1 MHDVMTPAPE
11 AEAQRFLLTPL
22 DALLQAGE
30 SSDGAREALDLFR
43 AVARDVPA
51 YRSLL
56 AEQNIDPASIRTA
69 ADFARLPLLDKKNYN
84 RRFTLD
90 ELMLGGR
97 LTRADFFAVSS
108 GSTGEPTFWPRA
120 QADEFPV
127 AVRFEQVFRDAFRA
141 HERRTLAV
149 VCFALGTWVGGMFTS
164 SCMRHLSAK
173 GYPVVTAT
181 PGNKIDEILRVVQRL
196 GPQFEQTVLLGYPP
210 FLKEVVDAGR
220 MQGIDWS
227 PFKVKLVMAGEA
239 FSETW
244 RDLVAERLGV
254 DDPLRFGASI
264 YGTADAGVL
273 GQETPVSIAIRRFLA
288 ERPEAAQAMFGDT
301 RLPTLCQYDPTARYF
316 ESLPVEGGGGSLAF
330 SGWNGVPLVR
340 YHIADRGGILG
351 YDAMQ
356 AKMRDLGCDP
366 VATVRASGGPEP
378 RRQPFVWVFGR
389 TDFTVS
395 FFGANVFPETISL
408 GLEQP
413 EVRARV
419 TGKFVMQV
427 KEGLADDKP
436 RLTVAVELA
445 KDAGGEDAF
454 AEAVA
459 LAILAQ
465 LRRLN
470 SEFTN
475 YVPQEFQKPLV
486 TLYPTG
492 HPDYF
497 PVGVKH
503 RYSRK

>member
-1 MHDVMTPAPE
+1 MQGALKSGAGSE
-11 AEAQRFLLTPL
+11 AERFLATPL
-22 DALLQAGE
+22 DRLLQPGE
-30 SSDGAREALDLFR
+30 TGDGSQEALALFR
-43 AVARDVPA
+43 TVAQDVPA
-51 YRSLL
+51 YRTLL
-56 AEQNIDPASIRTA
+56 AEQGIDPVSVKTP
-69 ADFARLPLLDKKNYN
+69 ADFAKLPLLDKKTYN
-84 RRFTLD
+84 RRFSLD
-90 ELMLGGR
+90 DLMLGGK
-97 LTRADFFAVSS
+97 LTRSDFFAVSS

-120 QADEFPV
+120 QADEYPV

-141 HERRTLAV
+141 HEKRTLAV
-149 VCFALGTWVGGMFTS
+149 VCFALGTWVGGMFTT

-220 MQGIDWS
+220 GPNGFNGGIDWS
-227 PFKVKLVMAGEA
+227 AFNVKLIMAGEV

-244 RDLVAERLGV
+244 RDLVAERLGGG
-254 DDPLRFGASI
+254 DALRFSASI

-288 ERPEAAQAMFGDT
+288 EHPDAAQAMFGDT

-316 ESLPVEGGGGSLAF
+316 ECLDGSLAF

-340 YHIADRGGILG
+340 YHIADRGGMLG
-351 YDAMQ
+351 YEPMLEM
-356 AKMRDLGCDP
+356 MRAFGCDP
-366 VATVRASGGPEP
+366 VTAVRASGGPEP
-378 RRQPFVWVFGR
+378 RKQPFVWVFGR

-413 EVRARV
+413 EVSARV

-427 KEGLADDKP
+427 KEGLVDDKP
-436 RLTVAVELA
+436 RLTIAVELA
-445 KDAGGEDAF
+445 KDATGDAAF
-454 AEAVA
+454 GEAVA
-459 LAILAQ
+459 VAVLAQ

-470 SEFTN
+470 SEFAN
-475 YVPQEFQKPLV
+475 YVPAEFQKPVV

-492 HPDYF
+492 HPEYF

>member
-1 MHDVMTPAPE
+1 
-11 AEAQRFLLTPL
+11 
-22 DALLQAGE
+22 
-30 SSDGAREALDLFR
+30 
-43 AVARDVPA
+43 
-51 YRSLL
+51 
-56 AEQNIDPASIRTA
+56 
-69 ADFARLPLLDKKNYN
+69 
-84 RRFTLD
+84 
-90 ELMLGGR
+90 
-97 LTRADFFAVSS
+97 
-108 GSTGEPTFWPRA
+108 
-120 QADEFPV
+120 
-127 AVRFEQVFRDAFRA
+127 
-141 HERRTLAV
+141 
-149 VCFALGTWVGGMFTS
+149 
-164 SCMRHLSAK
+164 
-173 GYPVVTAT
+173 VTAT

-196 GPQFEQTVLLGYPP
+196 SPQFEQTVLLGYPP

-220 MQGIDWS
+220 LQGLDWS
-227 PFKVKLVMAGEA
+227 PFKVKLVMAGEV

-244 RDLVAERLGV
+244 RDLVGERLGV

-288 ERPEAAQAMFGDT
+288 ERPEAAQEMFGDT

-316 ESLPVEGGGGSLAF
+316 ESLDGSLAF

-340 YHIADRGGILG
+340 YHIADRGGILS
-351 YDAMQ
+351 YEAML
-356 AKMRDLGCDP
+356 AKMKALGCDP
-366 VATVRASGGPEP
+366 VATVRSTGGPEP

-427 KEGLADDKP
+427 KEGLGDEKP
-436 RLTVAVELA
+436 RLTIAVELA
-445 KDAGGEDAF
+445 KDAKADDAF
-454 AEAVA
+454 GDAAA
-459 LAILAQ
+459 AAILAQ

-475 YVPQEFQKPLV
+475 YVPAEFQKPLV